1 MSNRYPSVDRKK
13 EIKLRK
19 NYNPKY
25 SYGSLILE
33 PNGFDINRFLSE
45 ARNISIKSNNSK
57 KSYPKKLPS
66 ISKKILNP
74 QIFDII
80 SKSTNL
86 STEGNNG
93 FSFEKDNK
101 EKRNFNYI
109 KTDLNNDIKSKYYYN
124 AVISS
129 NLTERSSINNT
140 AFSSES
146 NFIKPIVIKENVS
159 PTPLR
164 NYPNERLYSRHSSQN
179 QITHS
184 HFLKL
189 IKEIKHNNL
198 NMKNKKLGAVYK
210 KLPIRKNKIAYD
222 TRYENVVFDANDI
235 INKFKYNEHKNKLK
249 VSDDD
254 MNEFISKNK
263 QISKNNVLI
272 ELMLNENKKLK
283 IENDIRKI
291 NIRKSAKIIEKNE
304 MNFDHF
310 TSKQRDIYFKLSD
323 ILNKIQEKNMDLMKL
338 LYNYKTREK
347 TLEDE
352 IFKIIEQIES
362 IRIYAKFIHKV
373 LGGDIK
379 MFEGELIPDYKNDN
393 RPDINL
399 LINKVYKKYGNLIK
413 NHKLSLSTNSN
424 NSEGKE
430 NNYTNTNDIKLEDK
444 DNVEEI
450 DIDLLDDPYIIIKKF
465 KELEDKIIYLV
476 KNREIFYK
484 NKMKEDEENEEIINY
499 MNHRF
504 IKLEKEYKVKKRELI
519 NYKKDEL
526 GTYTQDTL
534 KGDLFVAANDL
545 CNIIYECFNNDK
557 KNKKKAINIDILE
570 LNDEMKKCYD
580 IMVSKEALVN
590 KFLEEKNFYEKNDQ
604 KIFNEIMYQRKL
616 ENKKSNQN
624 KNRENIKNN
633 ELLKK
638 NKADE
643 KLNKIIIKKR
653 KCEPPLYFEKKEIKY
668 KEDINTKI
676 KKENE
681 ELLKYK

>member
-1 MSNRYPSVDRKK
+1 MSNRYPSVDRRK

-19 NYNPKY
+19 NNNSKY
-25 SYGSLILE
+25 YCGSIILE
-33 PNGFDINRFLSE
+33 PNGFDINKFLSE

-66 ISKKILNP
+66 ISKKLLNP

-101 EKRNFNYI
+101 EKSNFNYI
-109 KTDLNNDIKSKYYYN
+109 KTDSNNDIKSKYYYN

-164 NYPNERLYSRHSSQN
+164 NYPNERLYPRHSSEN

-198 NMKNKKLGAVYK
+198 NMSNKKLGAVYK

-222 TRYENVVFDANDI
+222 TKYENVVFDANDI
-235 INKFKYNEHKNKLK
+235 INKFKYNEHKKKLK
-249 VSDDD
+249 VSDND

-283 IENDIRKI
+283 TENDIRKI
-291 NIRKSAKIIEKNE
+291 NIRKSAKIIEKDE
-304 MNFDHF
+304 KNFDQF

-338 LYNYKTREK
+338 LYNYRTREK

-373 LGGDIK
+373 LGGDIN
-379 MFEGELIPDYKNDN
+379 MFEGELIPDYENDN
-393 RPDINL
+393 RPDINI

-413 NHKLSLSTNSN
+413 NHKLSWSTYSN
-424 NSEGKE
+424 NSEPKE
-430 NNYTNTNDIKLEDK
+430 NNYTNSNDIKIEDK
-444 DNVEEI
+444 NNIEEI
-450 DIDLLDDPYIIIKKF
+450 DIDLLDDPYIIIRKF

-499 MNHRF
+499 MNHRV
-504 IKLEKEYKVKKRELI
+504 IELEKEYKVKKRELRD
-519 NYKKDEL
+519 YKKDEF
-526 GTYTQDTL
+526 GTDTQDTL
-534 KGDLFVAANDL
+534 KEDLYVVANDL

-557 KNKKKAINIDILE
+557 KNKKKAFNIDILE

-580 IMVSKEALVN
+580 IMVSKEGLVN
-590 KFLEEKNFYEKNDQ
+590 KFIEKINFYEKNDQ
-604 KIFNEIMYQRKL
+604 KIFNEIMNQRKL
-616 ENKKSNQN
+616 ENKKINQE

-668 KEDINTKI
+668 KVDINTII